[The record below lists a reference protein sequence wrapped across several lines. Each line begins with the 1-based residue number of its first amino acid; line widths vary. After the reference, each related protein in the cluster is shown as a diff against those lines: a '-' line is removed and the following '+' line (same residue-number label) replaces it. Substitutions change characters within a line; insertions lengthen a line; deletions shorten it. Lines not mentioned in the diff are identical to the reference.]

1 MRAGKKCLSV
11 VCNNISF
18 TGGDVMVAGIA
29 DLLNEDNELAG
40 RINFELKD
48 RQIFDRNIKEVTIFY
63 KLVGDARFKLFRSSG
78 FELVF
83 VHLTEDWVRQARI
96 DLNSINCSEGI
107 DVTLAWNETEDIM
120 CVRGLGEE
128 KYITVTAMQIDN

>member
-1 MRAGKKCLSV
+1 
-11 VCNNISF
+11 
-18 TGGDVMVAGIA
+18 
-29 DLLNEDNELAG
+29 
-40 RINFELKD
+40 
-48 RQIFDRNIKEVTIFY
+48 
-63 KLVGDARFKLFRSSG
+63 
-78 FELVF
+78 